1 MGLDNVDDSAVKDL
15 KVFLCDFF
23 CDKIKAMASIEDDK
37 EREKYIECLVKAAEG
52 ADNLTDS
59 FEQFE
64 SFSVVA
70 SGKENEVKRE
80 TVGEV
85 TEEKNTDTI
94 LKSEVDKKA
103 EDKGKEPLKGT
114 GTPKKEDS
122 SKTFKETTGNDSIKS
137 ILPGNKSNIIGNG
150 LAPTIKID
158 APALPKI
165 PNIFEGIFNNSDG
178 KKQEE
183 VKNDT
188 SSKQDVE
195 EAVSKEEVHEDEVMA
210 ENGSEVKTESK
221 AEKSNAT
228 NNLNGE
234 VDYHN
239 VVTPVIKPEEVIPT
253 STVISTVPEAGTTS
267 VSEVEPVA
275 PVVNDNIL
283 SIPAPRPNDSNVSP
297 LVAAYSN
304 NVHVPVAQTPVV
316 SSNGVMQIRKLS
328 EDRVKAILVNKG
340 QIERLSNSLA
350 QQKGLLG
357 FEQVQSSSNQME
369 IEAMMNRAGQLY
381 REGKKEEAQELY
393 NKISE
398 MNKANVLVKRAA

>member
-15 KVFLCDFF
+15 KIFLCDFF
-23 CDKIKAMASIEDDK
+23 CDKIKAMASIEDDE

-70 SGKENEVKRE
+70 SGKENVQKKVKVDEV
-80 TVGEV
+80 V
-85 TEEKNTDTI
+85 EEKSTVPIVKNEIVKEKNVDTVA
-94 LKSEVDKKA
+94 KNEVI
-103 EDKGKEPLKGT
+103 KGDSPLKVDDT
-114 GTPKKEDS
+114 SKKKES
-122 SKTFKETTGNDSIKS
+122 VQGNKPVKETISNGPIKS
-137 ILPGNKSNIIGNG
+137 ILPENKSNIIGNG

-165 PNIFEGIFNNSDG
+165 PNIFEGIFNNNED
-178 KKQEE
+178 KKAEE
-183 VKNDT
+183 TKDDST
-188 SSKQDVE
+188 SKQGVE
-195 EAVSKEEVHEDEVMA
+195 ETAVVEKEEKKPEV
-210 ENGSEVKTESK
+210 
-221 AEKSNAT
+221 EKNNAT

-239 VVTPVIKPEEVIPT
+239 VVTPVIKPEEVIPI

-304 NVHVPVAQTPVV
+304 NTLVPVAQTPVV

>member
-23 CDKIKAMASIEDDK
+23 CDKIKAMASIEDDE

-70 SGKENEVKRE
+70 SGKENVQKKVKVDEV
-80 TVGEV
+80 V
-85 TEEKNTDTI
+85 EEKSTVPIVKNEIVKEKNVDTVA
-94 LKSEVDKKA
+94 KNEVI
-103 EDKGKEPLKGT
+103 KGDAPLKVDDT
-114 GTPKKEDS
+114 SKKKES
-122 SKTFKETTGNDSIKS
+122 VQGNKPVKETISNGPIKS
-137 ILPGNKSNIIGNG
+137 ILPENKSNIIGNG

-165 PNIFEGIFNNSDG
+165 PNIFEGIFNNNED
-178 KKQEE
+178 KKAEE
-183 VKNDT
+183 PKDDST
-188 SSKQDVE
+188 SKQGVE
-195 EAVSKEEVHEDEVMA
+195 ETAVVEKEEKKPEV
-210 ENGSEVKTESK
+210 
-221 AEKSNAT
+221 EKNNAT

-239 VVTPVIKPEEVIPT
+239 VVTPVIKPEEVIPI

-304 NVHVPVAQTPVV
+304 NALVPVAQTPVV

>member
-23 CDKIKAMASIEDDK
+23 CDKIKAMASIEDDE

-70 SGKENEVKRE
+70 SGKENVQKKVKVDEV
-80 TVGEV
+80 V
-85 TEEKNTDTI
+85 EEKSTVPIVKNEIVKEKNVDTVA
-94 LKSEVDKKA
+94 KNEVI
-103 EDKGKEPLKGT
+103 KGDSPLKVDDT
-114 GTPKKEDS
+114 SKKKES
-122 SKTFKETTGNDSIKS
+122 VQGNKPVKETISNGPIKS
-137 ILPGNKSNIIGNG
+137 ILPENKSNIIGNG

-165 PNIFEGIFNNSDG
+165 PNIFEGIFNNNED
-178 KKQEE
+178 KKAEE
-183 VKNDT
+183 PKDDST
-188 SSKQDVE
+188 SKQGVE
-195 EAVSKEEVHEDEVMA
+195 ETAVVEKEEKKPEV
-210 ENGSEVKTESK
+210 
-221 AEKSNAT
+221 EKNNAT

-239 VVTPVIKPEEVIPT
+239 VVTPVIKPEEVIPI

-304 NVHVPVAQTPVV
+304 NALVPVAQTPVV

>member
-23 CDKIKAMASIEDDK
+23 CDKIKAMASIEDDE

-70 SGKENEVKRE
+70 SGKENVQKKVKVDEV
-80 TVGEV
+80 V
-85 TEEKNTDTI
+85 EEKSTVPIVKNEIVKEKNVDTVA
-94 LKSEVDKKA
+94 KNEVI
-103 EDKGKEPLKGT
+103 KGDSPLKVDDT
-114 GTPKKEDS
+114 SKKKES
-122 SKTFKETTGNDSIKS
+122 VQGNKPVKETISNGPIKS
-137 ILPGNKSNIIGNG
+137 ILPENKSNIIGNG

-165 PNIFEGIFNNSDG
+165 PNIFEGIFNNNED
-178 KKQEE
+178 KKAEE
-183 VKNDT
+183 TKDDST
-188 SSKQDVE
+188 SKQGVE
-195 EAVSKEEVHEDEVMA
+195 ETAVVEKEEKKPEV
-210 ENGSEVKTESK
+210 
-221 AEKSNAT
+221 EKNNAT

-239 VVTPVIKPEEVIPT
+239 VVTPVIKPEEAIPI

-304 NVHVPVAQTPVV
+304 NALVPVAQTPVV

>member
-23 CDKIKAMASIEDDK
+23 CDKIKAMASIEDDE

-70 SGKENEVKRE
+70 SGKENVQKKVKVDEV
-80 TVGEV
+80 V
-85 TEEKNTDTI
+85 EEKSTVPIVKNEIVKEKNVDTVA
-94 LKSEVDKKA
+94 KNEVI
-103 EDKGKEPLKGT
+103 KGDSPLKVDDT
-114 GTPKKEDS
+114 SKKKES
-122 SKTFKETTGNDSIKS
+122 VQGNKPVKETISNGPIKS
-137 ILPGNKSNIIGNG
+137 ILPENKSNIIGNG

-165 PNIFEGIFNNSDG
+165 PNIFEGIFNNNED
-178 KKQEE
+178 KKAEE
-183 VKNDT
+183 TKDDST
-188 SSKQDVE
+188 SKQGVE
-195 EAVSKEEVHEDEVMA
+195 ETAVVEKEEKKPEV
-210 ENGSEVKTESK
+210 
-221 AEKSNAT
+221 EKNNAT

-239 VVTPVIKPEEVIPT
+239 VVTPVIKPEEVIPI

-304 NVHVPVAQTPVV
+304 NALVPVAQTPVV